1 MQCLNSLLR
10 LHSELFAQTI
20 TYYPTVFTVPWQ
32 LCLSSTAHY
41 SHDKHILL
49 TILNG
54 YVVDMSFMQSI
65 LRLNVLESTHSLRP
79 HWSTTLLAETIS
91 TILEF
96 VLLHFVNMLYP
107 LSVQFAVISAFSN
120 FQAAQ
125 QVGRQCD
132 PSGNVFL

>member
-1 MQCLNSLLR
+1 MQCLNSFMQ

-49 TILNG
+49 AILNG
-54 YVVDMSFMQSI
+54 YVGDMSFMQSI
-65 LRLNVLESTHSLRP
+65 LHLNVLESTHSLRP

-91 TILEF
+91 TSLEF
-96 VLLHFVNMLYP
+96 VLLHIVHMLYP
-107 LSVQFAVISAFSN
+107 LSVQFAEYI
-120 FQAAQ
+120 
-125 QVGRQCD
+125 CLLKL
-132 PSGNVFL
+132 PSSSTSGKAM